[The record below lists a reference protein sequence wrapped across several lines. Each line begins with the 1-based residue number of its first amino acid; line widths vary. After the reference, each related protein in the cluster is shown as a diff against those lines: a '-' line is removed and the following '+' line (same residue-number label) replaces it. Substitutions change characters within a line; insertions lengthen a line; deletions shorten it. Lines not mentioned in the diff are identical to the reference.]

1 VTGRGETRRGETAR
15 GPAATRRTSDLSRTI
30 RLFRHHLG
38 NPRVYWL
45 ALLFL
50 VLEAVTAVV
59 EPYPI
64 AYLVDFLQ
72 GAKPSIGGS
81 GAPDL
86 ITGVSARYETIALL
100 TLAIVAIAALNS
112 ASDSLTEVCTAR
124 GGRALGYRI
133 RVAMYAHLQRLPL
146 GYHDR
151 RQTGDVLTRVTGD
164 VLVVEDFVV
173 KSASN
178 IVGSLLVL
186 GGSFVFLLT
195 QSWSVALVALGVVPL
210 LAVISNHYSRQIK
223 RASRVQRDREGD
235 LASTTQEM
243 LTSIRLVQSYG
254 RGHVDLERFSA
265 QTGHS
270 MQASLQAA
278 NIQARFSFVVAL
290 AEALSIATVVW
301 VGVWLVD
308 RSAITIGTLVLLV
321 LLLQNMFKPAR
332 KIVSEWY
339 KIGKVFASVERIT
352 DLLDRDVTVTD
363 LPDAIPAPPL
373 GGAVTFRHVTFAYP
387 DQPRPVLDDVS
398 FEVHPGEVVA
408 LVGDSGAGKSTIAQ
422 LVPRLYDPD
431 RGEVQV
437 DGIPVRR
444 LTLASLRRQVSI
456 VLQDTV
462 LLSGTVADNIGY
474 GIPDATDHDIEQA
487 ARAANAHG
495 FISELPE
502 GYMTRLGE
510 RGATLSGGQ
519 RQRLAIARAF
529 IRRAPILILDEPT
542 TGLDAESART
552 VVAALRDLMDGTT
565 TIVISHDPSLV
576 RCADRVLEVRAGRV
590 RPQPVRGPRHAAR
603 TDGSELRLGSL
614 DDADRRLVD
623 GLRARLPGLP
633 GALDAERVAEH
644 AEQALLTPGT
654 TVADAGVGKLWLR
667 GDGSCSVRYTL
678 TVDPDCPPLV
688 LLGRLQPS
696 HAAAAA
702 YLSRRVRPLLAGP
715 GKSPGGDHP
724 NGHGAD
730 GHGAAARVPGD
741 GDPSPWRA
749 ATTELPGT
757 ALALHPFPLDP
768 DLPTLPGAIESGVL
782 GPLTG
787 GEAARVEVVHH
798 PRSGACVLF
807 YRPAGDVPAGGR
819 ERNLYGKVYPDRG
832 GEVVDGFLQALAGR
846 TADLGARARFPAPV
860 GYLPELRLLL
870 TEALPGR
877 PMVPR
882 LLREAL
888 ALGDAA
894 YPALH
899 AAVHSSAEALA
910 ALHGT
915 DLVTAPV
922 RTAGTELV
930 ALRREIGVVA
940 RVWPDVAAAVVAFVD
955 ALSDAAP
962 GPPDAMDLV
971 LSHGDFTPSQ
981 VLLDAGT
988 PAVVDLDTL
997 CWADPALDLGRYL
1010 AQLHLLGTKVA
1021 GGEAVTLLGSLTG
1034 TLLDSYGACS
1044 SRAAEAAEAED
1055 RVSFYLATSLVR
1067 SALHAARQLKG
1078 YRLHLALSLLS
1089 ELPGLPSATPHFL
1102 RQPREGR
1109 R

>member
-1 VTGRGETRRGETAR
+1 MTGPSETAR
-15 GPAATRRTSDLSRTI
+15 DRGPGATRRTSDLSRTI

-81 GAPDL
+81 GSPDL

-254 RGHVDLERFSA
+254 RGHVDLERFSE

-290 AEALSIATVVW
+290 AEALSIAAVVW

-363 LPDAIPAPPL
+363 LPDAMPAPPL

-398 FEVHPGEVVA
+398 FEVRPGEVVA

-502 GYMTRLGE
+502 GYRTRLGE

-552 VVAALRDLMDGTT
+552 VVAALRDLMRGTT

-590 RPQPVRGPRHAAR
+590 RPQPARGPRHAAR
-603 TDGSELRLGSL
+603 TDRSELRLGSL

-623 GLRARLPGLP
+623 GLRHRLPGLP
-633 GALDAERVAEH
+633 AALDAERVAEH
-644 AEQALLTPGT
+644 AEQALLSPGA

-678 TVDPDCPPLV
+678 TVDPDRPPLV

-696 HAAAAA
+696 HAAASA
-702 YLSRRVRPLLAGP
+702 YLSRRVRPLLHDAGQV
-715 GKSPGGDHP
+715 PGG
-724 NGHGAD
+724 GRSG
-730 GHGAAARVPGD
+730 
-741 GDPSPWRA
+741 SWRA
-749 ATTELPGT
+749 ATTELPGA

-768 DLPTLPGAIESGVL
+768 DLPTLPGAI
-782 GPLTG
+782 GPDVPGLLAGGDRRGG
-787 GEAARVEVVHH
+787 GEATRVEVVHH
-798 PRSGACVLF
+798 PRSGPCVLF
-807 YRPAGDVPAGGR
+807 YRPAAGASAGGR

-846 TADLGARARFPAPV
+846 AVDLAGRARFPAPV
-860 GYLPELRLLL
+860 GYLPDLRLLL

-888 ALGDAA
+888 TLGDTAC
-894 YPALH
+894 PALH
-899 AAVHSSAEALA
+899 AAVHSSAGALA
-910 ALHGT
+910 DLHGT

-922 RTAGTELV
+922 RTAGSELV

-962 GPPDAMDLV
+962 GPPAAMDLV

-1021 GGEAVTLLGSLTG
+1021 GGEAVTVLGSLTG
-1034 TLLDSYGACS
+1034 TFLDSYGACS
-1044 SRAAEAAEAED
+1044 LRAAQAAEAED

-1089 ELPGLPSATPHFL
+1089 ELPGLPAATPHVQ